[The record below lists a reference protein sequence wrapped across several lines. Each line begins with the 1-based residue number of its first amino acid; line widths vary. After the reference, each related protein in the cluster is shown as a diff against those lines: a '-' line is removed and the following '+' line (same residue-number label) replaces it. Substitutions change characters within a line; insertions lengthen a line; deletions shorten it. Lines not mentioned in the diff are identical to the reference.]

1 MTFPSIGI
9 VDMPNLVRKP
19 ERLAA
24 KIEIGLKYG
33 DGGICLSRLSTLQNH
48 TKLGDATRSVLGS

>member
-1 MTFPSIGI
+1 
-9 VDMPNLVRKP
+9 MPNLVRKP